1 MMSFAAGYA
10 WPYIRQKALQPITI
24 TESPTEAAMTAR
36 LARMC
41 VHSRVLAACM
51 CVRHMPQCGDH
62 MTDDTYCLEVIQVR
76 IQVHSQTLR
85 WGSRVCTW
93 WCSKCNTGRR
103 VCHDHISLAPDQQ
116 RSQGPRCH
124 GGMRVYS
131 LLMHM
136 PGRLMQTT
144 KITHAHAC
152 VNQQTKC
159 RNTIQH
165 AGTGLPTL
173 FLCGLR
179 SRWRACYGPVPINA
193 IDNELMMSS

>member
-1 MMSFAAGYA
+1 MPLARFDCKAVCVYWGPVTAYATSCWMDSCFGYNRRPFSVVEASRVRYCTAWSNVMMSFAAGYA

-62 MTDDTYCLEVIQVR
+62 MMDDTYCLEVIQVR

-93 WCSKCNTGRR
+93 WCS
-103 VCHDHISLAPDQQ
+103 
-116 RSQGPRCH
+116 
-124 GGMRVYS
+124 M
-131 LLMHM
+131 
-136 PGRLMQTT
+136 
-144 KITHAHAC
+144 
-152 VNQQTKC
+152 
-159 RNTIQH
+159 
-165 AGTGLPTL
+165 
-173 FLCGLR
+173 
-179 SRWRACYGPVPINA
+179 
-193 IDNELMMSS
+193 